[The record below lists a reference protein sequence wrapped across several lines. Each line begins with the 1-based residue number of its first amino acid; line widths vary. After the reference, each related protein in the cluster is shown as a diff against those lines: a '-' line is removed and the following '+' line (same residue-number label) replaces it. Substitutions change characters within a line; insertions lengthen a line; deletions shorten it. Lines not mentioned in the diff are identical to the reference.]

1 MTKDVKGPGTGPG
14 RNMGAGTMVIRF
26 TGMRRATCAVLALG
40 ALTACQRPLDMDL
53 RDLGE
58 GFSTTDA
65 ALSALERPEPDP
77 RGIISY
83 PNYQVAVARQGDT
96 VASVAA
102 RAGVDAAQLASYNGL
117 TPDASLRA
125 EEIVALPS
133 RVAEP
138 VATPAAP
145 GFNPVTVAPVA
156 TAAPSAPVTTTA
168 LAPAAGAPRPA
179 TPAAA
184 PAPAIPSGVEPVR
197 HQVARGETAY
207 SIARLYGV
215 PVSTVA
221 QWNGLGSDLAV
232 REGQYLLVPPTPA
245 STGPAPTT
253 APGTGSP
260 TPVPPSA
267 AEPLPEEDLPAPAE
281 VVAAPAPAPQ
291 NLGEQQTAASSQL
304 VMPASGSIIRAYSPG
319 RNEGIDIGAAAGSEV
334 RAAEAGTVAA
344 ITTNT
349 DGVQI
354 VVIKHAN
361 DLLTVYTHV
370 DSLTIS
376 KDDRVSR
383 GQAIGKVRAGDP
395 AFLHFEVRRGM
406 QSQDPTDFLP

>member
-1 MTKDVKGPGTGPG
+1 MLIGF
-14 RNMGAGTMVIRF
+14 MGL
-26 TGMRRATCAVLALG
+26 RRATCAVLALG
-40 ALTACQRPLDMDL
+40 ALSACQRPLDMDL
-53 RDLGE
+53 RTLGE

-65 ALSALERPEPDP
+65 ALSALERPAPDP

-117 TPDASLRA
+117 TPDATLRA
-125 EEIVALPS
+125 EEIVALPT

-138 VATPAAP
+138 AAPPTSP
-145 GFNPVTVAPVA
+145 GFNPVSIAP
-156 TAAPSAPVTTTA
+156 AAAAPVTTTS
-168 LAPAAGAPRPA
+168 LAPVAPATRPA

-184 PAPAIPSGVEPVR
+184 PAIPAGVEPVR
-197 HQVARGETAY
+197 HQVVRGETAY

-245 STGPAPTT
+245 STGPATTT
-253 APGTGSP
+253 APGAGSP

-267 AEPLPEEDLPAPAE
+267 AEPLPEEDLPAPAASE
-281 VVAAPAPAPQ
+281 PEPAPAPQ
-291 NLGEQQTAASSQL
+291 NLGDQQTETASAEL

-334 RAAEAGTVAA
+334 RAADAGTVAA

-370 DSLTIS
+370 DNLTIS

-406 QSQDPTDFLP
+406 ASQDPTDFLP